1 MSETLP
7 ILGCFFLGIVL
18 GKFDLLPQ
26 VLVEHD
32 PTLQALWM
40 LMGLTGIVLG
50 RDRRLGEILPL
61 VPKFC
66 FCRLPQLRA
75 HLPVAPSAA
84 SFWHT
89 EFLNVWPLAPVSPI
103 IRFRQ
108 YSLPGNWA
116 WKSALWPFWPMFSG
130 KY

>member
-50 RDRRLGEILPL
+50 RDRRLGEILRSIS
-61 VPKFC
+61 PKI
-66 FCRLPQLRA
+66 LL
-75 HLPVAPSAA
+75 LPVATSAA

>member
-40 LMGLTGIVLG
+40 LMGLTGLVLG
-50 RDRRLGEILPL
+50 RDRRLGEILRSIS
-61 VPKFC
+61 PKI
-66 FCRLPQLRA
+66 LL
-75 HLPVAPSAA
+75 LPVATTAGT
-84 SFWHT
+84 FWHT